1 MRLSKAFLLS
11 FLIFFLA
18 DRSSIRAQESFGFVM
33 WDNIPL
39 KMNGLT
45 VLNPWAGGI
54 NNAQFGRIDLNGD
67 GLMDLI
73 VFDRHGN
80 RLMPFLFERSGS
92 EWHYVY
98 SPFFRR
104 FFPPLSHWFQLLDY
118 NGDGKT
124 DLFTYTPG
132 GIMVYRNDGDDV
144 PDFRQ
149 ITHPYI
155 TSLQGSIYTNL
166 LVTYVDYPA
175 IADLD
180 GDGDMDILTFW
191 GLGSFV
197 EFHRNMSVET
207 FGSPDSLIFE
217 KVSNCWGRFAEN
229 PESNIIYLDTCS
241 GRTVT
246 GALNDTPKHTG
257 STFCLLDINGDQLL
271 DLLLGDV
278 DYPDFSALINGGSDN
293 VNAVMTAQLPAY
305 PAEDPALMWS
315 FPLAWVSDI
324 DNSGRN
330 ELLVSPFD
338 PSLVKSEGSESV
350 WLYRDASATSTPEFV
365 LERRDFLQHTMVD
378 LGLGAHPVFAD
389 VDGDGLVDMVAGNY
403 GLYDTC
409 IVNDYGQLKCYYYSR
424 LALFLNRGTALQP
437 SFELYDD
444 DFALVSALQIQGAY
458 PAFMDLDG
466 DGDTDMVLGSDD
478 GTLRLFINLAGEGNL
493 PVYAAPGQ
501 NAFGIDAGAYSTP
514 VFFDVDAD
522 GLNDLVL
529 GNAAGKLWL
538 YRNTGSVHNPVFQ
551 LVSDFWGGVNVTD
564 PMVSYTGYA
573 VPSFIRAPD
582 GTPLLLVGSE
592 SGLMSL
598 YGGVSAEPGSQF
610 TLLARHFMYISEGIR
625 TSPAVTDLNNDGYPD
640 LAVGNYSG
648 GITLFRGTAPGPEGI
663 VAEPDTDDTFRIF
676 PNPASETLTV
686 LFSRQGRHTAR
697 IFDLNGRMIKEIPA
711 VGTASVTVGVE
722 DLPAGIYII
731 SVCSLERQWEASRQ
745 KFSVI
750 R

>member
-1 MRLSKAFLLS
+1 MRLSSVFFLS
-11 FLIFFLA
+11 FLMFFLT
-18 DRSSIRAQESFGFVM
+18 DSGSIRAQESFGFVM
-33 WDNIPL
+33 WDNLPL
-39 KMNGLT
+39 HMNGQTL
-45 VLNPWAGGI
+45 LNPWAGGI

-67 GLMDLI
+67 GLRDLI

-98 SPFFRR
+98 APVYRR

-132 GIMVYRNDGDDV
+132 GIMVYRNEGDDV
-144 PDFRQ
+144 PGFRQ
-149 ITHPYI
+149 VTHPYI
-155 TSLQGSIYTNL
+155 TSLQGNIYTNL

-207 FGSPDSLIFE
+207 YGSPDSLIFE

-229 PESNIIYLDTCS
+229 PESNTIYLDTCS
-241 GRTVT
+241 GKTVKSSF
-246 GALNDTPKHTG
+246 NDTPKHTG

-278 DYPDFSALINGGSDN
+278 DYPDFAALINGGSN
-293 VNAVMTAQLPAY
+293 NANAVITAQLPAY
-305 PAEDPALMWS
+305 PVQDAAYMWS

-324 DNSGRN
+324 DNSGRD

-338 PSLVKSEGSESV
+338 PSLVKSEGSNSV
-350 WLYRDASATSTPEFV
+350 WLYRNVSASGAPEFV
-365 LERRDFLQHTMVD
+365 LEHRDFLQNTMVD

-389 VDGDGLVDMVAGNY
+389 INGDGLTDMIAGNY
-403 GLYDTC
+403 GLFDTC
-409 IVNDYGQLKCYYYSR
+409 IVNDYGQLKCYFYSR
-424 LALFLNRGTALQP
+424 LALFLNRGSALQP

-444 DFALVSALQIQGAY
+444 DFADVSALQIQGAY
-458 PAFMDLDG
+458 PAFLDLDG

-478 GTLRLFINLAGEGNL
+478 GTLRLFINLAGEGNM
-493 PVYAAPGQ
+493 PVFAAPEPD
-501 NAFGIDAGAYSTP
+501 AFGIDAGTYSTP
-514 VFFDVDAD
+514 VFFDADAD
-522 GLNDLVL
+522 GLSDLVI
-529 GNAAGKLWL
+529 GNAAGKLWY
-538 YRNTGSVHNPVFQ
+538 YRNTGTVHTPEFQ

-564 PMVSYTGYA
+564 PMVSYTGHA
-573 VPSFIRAPD
+573 VPSFIRSPD
-582 GTPLLLVGSE
+582 GTQLLLVGSE

-598 YGGVSAEPGSQF
+598 YGGVSADAGSQF

-640 LAVGNYSG
+640 LAVGNYTG

-663 VAEPDTDDTFRIF
+663 AGDPDANDPFRIF

-686 LFSRQGRHTAR
+686 LFSRPVGITVRV
-697 IFDLNGRMIKEIPA
+697 FDLSGRIIKAIPA
-711 VGTASVTVGVE
+711 AGSASVTIGVG
-722 DLPAGIYII
+722 DLSAGIYIL
-731 SVCSLERQWEASRQ
+731 SVSSQERQTFRK